1 VVCPACLGD
10 DLEWVDLP
18 TQGTVAGY
26 VVQGSGLPPGF
37 GDWAIFA
44 LVDVGP
50 VRLLSRLVGCQPS
63 RVHVGMPVALAP
75 WEVPGAPGQPHRL
88 LPAFTPA
95 SRTWPGEGLTMQPT
109 HGVLAPLIQG
119 APPPRPL
126 FVPLYAT
133 LAAAVA
139 GLDVPAFLR
148 DHGTWP
154 PRVASGTLQPPPAD
168 LEAAARA
175 SPTLETVRRLKGL
188 LPPAAVLAV
197 VLTGPCRFAGL
208 TGGSP
213 QEWGQALVTLAQL
226 ALGAGAR
233 LLLFEEGPAPPA
245 DPEGWHELMAPVVG
259 TVRFWQGAAALLLTG
274 SGAGWEPVLRHCGPE
289 MVVVLEEATAGRP
302 HPDIPLPPLWGLA
315 LRPGEDS
322 PVAPGPAVPALVTT
336 AGDLYGQVPV
346 AELPAAVRRL
356 RARCH
361 PSAC

>member
-1 VVCPACLGD
+1 MRNSTPLD
-10 DLEWVDLP
+10 
-18 TQGTVAGY
+18 
-26 VVQGSGLPPGF
+26 GS
-37 GDWAIFA
+37 
-44 LVDVGP
+44 
-50 VRLLSRLVGCQPS
+50 S
-63 RVHVGMPVALAP
+63 
-75 WEVPGAPGQPHRL
+75 
-88 LPAFTPA
+88 
-95 SRTWPGEGLTMQPT
+95 LTMQPT
-109 HGVLAPLIQG
+109 HRGLAPLIQG

-148 DHGTWP
+148 GPGRRSLVLRDLARSLPADGVAADSGSLWDLALAGFAVDHGTWP

-213 QEWGQALVTLAQL
+213 EEWGQALVTLAQL

-233 LLLFEEGPAPPA
+233 LLLFQEGPAPPA

-322 PVAPGPAVPALVTT
+322 PVALGPAVPALVTT